1 MKIALV
7 SEFPP
12 FHSGFAQYAQY
23 LVGALRGLGNEVSVI
38 TTARNGESYDDVFR
52 SIDAMYNLDVIHLNY
67 GYDSYPISD
76 RFISFLKELR
86 VKAKLVVTMHTI
98 NNMRRGTD
106 TVWFNLALANTVDSL
121 IVHSEPMKEE
131 LLRQGVSSEKIIII
145 PHGTRI
151 LFLGKEDGDR
161 QAIRTKLGV
170 PPEMKMVLALG
181 FLEPDKGFEELID
194 AVAGV
199 RNAFLVIAG
208 EQVVEEDSH
217 LVDKLQASADRQLTG
232 RFKLVSHYLTETEI
246 LQLLSAADVLAFA
259 YRPSSPDDT
268 FYSVSGVL
276 HLAFGSGKSIVAS
289 ENPKFVELMKV
300 MPQVVVPA
308 MDIHSLKNI
317 IHRVISDK
325 PFQELVVEK
334 IANYAIETSWDKVAQ
349 LYVQAYR
356 SEMPTRTPEP
366 KIGNLSDIGPVV
378 HEHVETKN

>member
-1 MKIALV
+1 MKIAIV

-12 FHSGFAQYAQY
+12 FHSGFAQYAQF
-23 LVGALRGLGNEVSVI
+23 LVGALRERGNEVLLI
-38 TTARNGESYDDVFR
+38 PTARNSENYDDVFR
-52 SIDAMYNLDVIHLNY
+52 SIDAMYNLDVIHLNH
-67 GYDSYPISD
+67 GYDSYPVSD
-76 RFISFLKELR
+76 RFISFLEGLR
-86 VKAKLVVTMHTI
+86 GRAKLVVTMHTI
-98 NNMRRGTD
+98 NSMRRGTD
-106 TVWFNLALANTVDSL
+106 TTWFNLALANTVDFL

-151 LFLGKEDGDR
+151 LALGKEDGDR
-161 QAIRTKLGV
+161 QAVRTRLGV

-181 FLEPDKGFEELID
+181 FLEPDKGFEELIE

-199 RNAFLVIAG
+199 RDAFLVIAG
-208 EQVVEEDSH
+208 EQVVEEDRH
-217 LVDKLQASADRQLTG
+217 LVDKLQASADRLLTG

-268 FYSVSGVL
+268 YYSVSGVL
-276 HLAFGSGKSIVAS
+276 HLAFGSGKSIVVS

-349 LYVQAYR
+349 LYVQAYK
-356 SEMPTRTPEP
+356 SDMPTRTPEP
-366 KIGNLSDIGPVV
+366 KNGNLSGIGPVV
-378 HEHVETKN
+378 HEPIDTKN

>member
-161 QAIRTKLGV
+161 QAVRTKLGV